1 MFIFLLLNLNERN
14 QFILK
19 SLNRLFEKLL
29 IEYKIIIKN
38 VFNSDII
45 LGLLNDILK
54 IKKILNEFLKIII
67 SIKILFFELFNLLFI
82 VIPIIL

>member
-1 MFIFLLLNLNERN
+1 MKEIN
-14 QFILK
+14 LK
-19 SLNRLFEKLL
+19 SLNTLFEKL
-29 IEYKIIIKN
+29 IIDIKILIKN

-67 SIKILFFELFNLLFI
+67 SIKSYFLNYLIYY
-82 VIPIIL
+82 